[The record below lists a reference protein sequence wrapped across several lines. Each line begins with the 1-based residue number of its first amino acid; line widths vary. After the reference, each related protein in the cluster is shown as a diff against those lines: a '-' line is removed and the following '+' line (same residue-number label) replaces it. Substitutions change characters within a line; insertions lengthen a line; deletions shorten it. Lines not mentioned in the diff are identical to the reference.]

1 MSLRIIP
8 VLREIFLELIEKTA
22 VYLPDDVLERIKS
35 AAEREENE
43 RARRIYGIMLEN
55 LRLAAERRVPL
66 CQDTGVLEF
75 FVKAGADFPHLAEVR
90 GAIVEATAEAT
101 EKVPLRPN
109 AVEGERNT
117 GNNVATGLPW
127 IEWEVVD
134 GTGAEIALY
143 LAGGGSSLPGAS
155 KVVPPHSESLEDMIV
170 KRIAEYG
177 ANACPPLF
185 IGVGVGATSEM
196 AAMLSKRALIRPLRK
211 ENEEERAVMEK
222 INGLNIGPQ
231 GLGGGITALGVSI
244 ERSARHPATFAVG
257 LSTGCWAH
265 RRGIV
270 RIDKDLGYEIVSH
283 RRLE

>member
-1 MSLRIIP
+1 MSRRIIP
-8 VLREIFLELIEKTA
+8 VLREIILELIEKTA
-22 VYLPDDVLERIKS
+22 VYLPDDVFERLKS
-35 AAEREENE
+35 AAEREEDG

-55 LRLAAERRVPL
+55 LRLAAERKVPL

-75 FVKAGADFPHLAEVR
+75 FVKVGADFPYLAEVR
-90 GAIVEATAEAT
+90 SAIVEATAEAT
-101 EKVPLRPN
+101 ERVPLRPN

-134 GTGAEIALY
+134 GTSAEVVLY

-155 KVVPPHSESLEDMIV
+155 KVIPPHSEDLEDMIV
-170 KRIAEYG
+170 ERIAEYG

-185 IGVGVGATSEM
+185 VGVGVSATSEM
-196 AAMLSKRALIRPLRK
+196 AAMLSKKALIRPLRK
-211 ENEEERAVMEK
+211 ESEEEKAVMDR
-222 INGLNIGPQ
+222 INELNIGPQ
-231 GLGGGITALGVSI
+231 GLGGRITALGVSI

-270 RIDKDLGYEIVSH
+270 QIDEDLGYEIVSH
-283 RRLE
+283 RRLK

>member
-1 MSLRIIP
+1 MSRRIIP
-8 VLREIFLELIEKTA
+8 VLREILLELIEKTA
-22 VYLPDDVLERIKS
+22 IYLPDDVLERIRS

-75 FVKAGADFPHLAEVR
+75 FVKAGADFPRLAEVR
-90 GAIVEATAEAT
+90 SAIVEATAEAT
-101 EKVPLRPN
+101 ERVPLRPN
-109 AVEGERNT
+109 AVDGERNT
-117 GNNVATGLPW
+117 CNNVATGLPW

-134 GTGAEIALY
+134 GTSAEIALY

-155 KVVPPHSESLEDMIV
+155 KVIPPHSEGLEDMIV
-170 KRIAEYG
+170 ERIAEYG

-185 IGVGVGATSEM
+185 VGIGIGATSEM
-196 AAMLSKRALIRPLRK
+196 AAMLSKKALIRPLRK
-211 ENEEERAVMEK
+211 ESEEERALMEK
-222 INGLNIGPQ
+222 INELNIGPQ
-231 GLGGGITALGVSI
+231 GLGGRITALGASI

-270 RIDKDLGYEIVSH
+270 RIDKDLCYEIVSH
-283 RRLE
+283 RRLK

>member
-1 MSLRIIP
+1 MSRRIIP
-8 VLREIFLELIEKTA
+8 VLREIILELIEKTA
-22 VYLPDDVLERIKS
+22 VYLPDDVFERLKS
-35 AAEREENE
+35 AAEREEDG

-55 LRLAAERRVPL
+55 LRLAAERKVPL

-75 FVKAGADFPHLAEVR
+75 FVKVGADFPHLAEVR
-90 GAIVEATAEAT
+90 SAIVEATAEAT
-101 EKVPLRPN
+101 ERVPLRPN

-134 GTGAEIALY
+134 GTSAEVVLY
-143 LAGGGSSLPGAS
+143 LAGGGSSMPGAS
-155 KVVPPHSESLEDMIV
+155 KVIPPHSEDLEDMIV
-170 KRIAEYG
+170 ERIAEYG

-185 IGVGVGATSEM
+185 VGVGVSATSEM
-196 AAMLSKRALIRPLRK
+196 AAMLSKKALIRPLRK
-211 ENEEERAVMEK
+211 ESEEEKAVMDR
-222 INGLNIGPQ
+222 INELNIGPQ
-231 GLGGGITALGVSI
+231 GLGGRITALGVSI

-270 RIDKDLGYEIVSH
+270 QIDEDLGYEIVSH
-283 RRLE
+283 RRLK